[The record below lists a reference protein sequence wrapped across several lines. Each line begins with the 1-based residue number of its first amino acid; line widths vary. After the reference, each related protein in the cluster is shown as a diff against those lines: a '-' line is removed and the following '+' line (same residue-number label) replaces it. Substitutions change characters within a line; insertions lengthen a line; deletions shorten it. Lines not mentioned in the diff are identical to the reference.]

1 LEGEIERILKQ
12 ETKVKIYLEDK
23 EKIGRINSR
32 DKIRKVD

>member
-12 ETKVKIYLEDK
+12 EKKVKIYLEDK

-32 DKIRKVD
+32 NKIRKVD